1 MWGAAGRT
9 RPAAIQK
16 RSTNLSIKALLASV
30 LVAFSVM
37 AGGASAF
44 AANASPTGEYD
55 SYPTWAQKAFESDGG
70 Q

>member
-1 MWGAAGRT
+1 M
-9 RPAAIQK
+9 
-16 RSTNLSIKALLASV
+16 SIKALVASA
-30 LVAFSVM
+30 LVALSVM

>member
-1 MWGAAGRT
+1 MSLRT
-9 RPAAIQK
+9 
-16 RSTNLSIKALLASV
+16 LLASA
-30 LVAFSVM
+30 LVALSVM

-55 SYPTWAQKAFESDGG
+55 GYPTWAQRAFESDGG